1 MGQWQTLFTP
11 CGTVQAWLAQPEMA
25 SRGGVVVVQEIF
37 GVTRHIRDV
46 CDRLAEAGFTALAPA
61 YLDLIEPDIDLPY
74 DRAGS
79 SRGVALVN
87 KLGLDCAVDATEEAA
102 RLLRSKG
109 LNVGVIGFC
118 WGGTVAF
125 LANTRLDLPA
135 VSYYGA
141 RNLPFLDEP
150 AGAPL
155 QFHFGGRDPHIPP
168 ETVAAHRLKQPQAE
182 VFVYDDADLVRAY
195 LEDDADHAFNRD
207 PDPPFDP
214 DAAALAWQRTLAFF
228 TEHLQ

>member
-1 MGQWQTLFTP
+1 MAEWQTLFTP
-11 CGTVQAWLAQPEMA
+11 CGSVQAWLAQPEA
-25 SRGGVVVVQEIF
+25 DSRGGVVVVQEIF
-37 GVTRHIRDV
+37 GVTAHVRDV
-46 CDRLAEAGFTALAPA
+46 CVRLAEAGFTALAPA
-61 YLDLIEPDIDLPY
+61 YFDLIKPDVELRY

-79 SRGVALVN
+79 NRGVALVN
-87 KLGLDCAVDATEEAA
+87 KLGLDCAVDVTGEAA
-102 RLLRSKG
+102 GMLRNKG
-109 LNVGVIGFC
+109 LNVGVVGFC

-155 QFHFGGRDPHIPP
+155 MFHFGGRDPHIRPDA
-168 ETVAAHRLKQPQAE
+168 VAEHRLKQAQAD
-182 VFVYDDADLVRAY
+182 VFVYDG
-195 LEDDADHAFNRD
+195 ADHAFNRD